1 MRVGIK
7 PDSKVIARGNTKI
20 YNDKNQEIGKVT
32 SGTFGPSV
40 EHPIAMGY
48 VDNSYSTVNTKIFL
62 EVRGKKFLQI
72 FVTYRFIKKITLK
85 GKLMS
90 EVKYSKEHEWIKL
103 DGDEATIGIT
113 KHATE
118 MLGDIVFAEL
128 PEKGSNVDKDG
139 TAGVVEST
147 KAASDVYTPVS
158 GEVIDTNQMIV
169 DDPSKINEDPE
180 ESAWFFKLKIKDKSE
195 MDSLMSKEEYEK
207 FAKESSA

>member
-1 MRVGIK
+1 
-7 PDSKVIARGNTKI
+7 
-20 YNDKNQEIGKVT
+20 
-32 SGTFGPSV
+32 
-40 EHPIAMGY
+40 
-48 VDNSYSTVNTKIFL
+48 
-62 EVRGKKFLQI
+62 
-72 FVTYRFIKKITLK
+72 
-85 GKLMS
+85 MS

-103 DGDEATIGIT
+103 DGEEATIGIT

-158 GEVIDTNQMIV
+158 GEVTDTNQMIV

-195 MDSLMSKEEYEK
+195 MDSLMNKEEYEK
-207 FAKESSA
+207 FAKETSA

>member
-1 MRVGIK
+1 
-7 PDSKVIARGNTKI
+7 
-20 YNDKNQEIGKVT
+20 
-32 SGTFGPSV
+32 
-40 EHPIAMGY
+40 
-48 VDNSYSTVNTKIFL
+48 
-62 EVRGKKFLQI
+62 
-72 FVTYRFIKKITLK
+72 
-85 GKLMS
+85 MS

-103 DGDEATIGIT
+103 DGEEATIGIT

-207 FAKESSA
+207 FAKETSS

>member
-1 MRVGIK
+1 
-7 PDSKVIARGNTKI
+7 
-20 YNDKNQEIGKVT
+20 
-32 SGTFGPSV
+32 
-40 EHPIAMGY
+40 
-48 VDNSYSTVNTKIFL
+48 
-62 EVRGKKFLQI
+62 
-72 FVTYRFIKKITLK
+72 
-85 GKLMS
+85 MS

-103 DGDEATIGIT
+103 DGEEATIGIT

-180 ESAWFFKLKIKDKSE
+180 ESAWFFKLKIKDKTE
-195 MDSLMSKEEYEK
+195 MDSLMNKEEYDK
-207 FAKESSA
+207 FAKETSA